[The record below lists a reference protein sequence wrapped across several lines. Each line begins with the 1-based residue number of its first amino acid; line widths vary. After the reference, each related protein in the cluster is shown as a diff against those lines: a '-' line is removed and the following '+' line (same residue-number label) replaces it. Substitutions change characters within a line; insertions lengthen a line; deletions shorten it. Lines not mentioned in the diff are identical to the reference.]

1 MILSFSLFL
10 SFAIGSR
17 QIPKRKKIDTLR
29 IAVSDI
35 AIDVNTWRIDCFAY
49 LSVAIGIVVKYITY
63 K

>member
-35 AIDVNTWRIDCFAY
+35 VIILNTWKNNYFAH